1 MGMNGEL
8 TGFGP
13 YSKAVARHLDYPQDH
28 YDGVPD
34 GYLVTTTLFPCDT
47 STSSWE
53 STEAVGADASQF
65 STHHINNEIA
75 WPELREFGER
85 LGRRADTGA

>member
-1 MGMNGEL
+1 MDMNGQL

-13 YSKAVARHLDYPQDH
+13 YSKAVAQHLDYPPDH

-34 GYLVTTTLFPCDT
+34 GYRVTITLFPCDT
-47 STSSWE
+47 STSSRE

-65 STHHINNEIA
+65 STHHINDKIT
-75 WPELREFGER
+75 WPEPREFGER
-85 LGRRADTGA
+85 LSRRDDTGT

>member
-1 MGMNGEL
+1 MSMNGEL

-13 YSKAVARHLDYPQDH
+13 YSKAATQHLDYPPDH

-34 GYLVTTTLFPCDT
+34 GYLVTTTLFPRDT
-47 STSSWE
+47 STSSRE

-65 STHHINNEIA
+65 ITHHINNLIA
-75 WPELREFGER
+75 WPEVQALGER
-85 LGRRADTGA
+85 LGRRDDTGA